1 MKEDNQISIPA
12 HTVCASMDEAVKEYS
27 LIRGKGTYGAAVFT
41 LVQETAFMKFSVTLE
56 DGTDGGVSVPVEIT
70 NGGDTY
76 NFNVTTTGAQFTAL
90 ASFVLP
96 FADGDEIDGD
106 AEMCVANVSD
116 EGSIRIGTGSTV
128 TLTGGKVYPVTRN
141 HSPPP
146 YELSISVPAC
156 TGIDT
161 H

>member
-1 MKEDNQISIPA
+1 
-12 HTVCASMDEAVKEYS
+12 MDEAVKEYS

-41 LVQETAFMKFSVTLE
+41 HVQETAFMKFSVTLE

-70 NGGDTY
+70 NGSDTY
-76 NFNVTTTGAQFTAL
+76 SFNVTTIGAQFTAL

-128 TLTGGKVYPVTRN
+128 TLTGGKVYLVTRN
-141 HSPPP
+141 HSPHP